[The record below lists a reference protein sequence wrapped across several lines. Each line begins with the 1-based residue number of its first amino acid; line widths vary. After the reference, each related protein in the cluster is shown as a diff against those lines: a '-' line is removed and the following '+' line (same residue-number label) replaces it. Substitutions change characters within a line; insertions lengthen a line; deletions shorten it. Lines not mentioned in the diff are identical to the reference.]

1 MSTIPIQK
9 TLSKEE
15 LYTLIQNYQKNHDQK
30 SKEMIILSNTKL
42 VLSLMKRFYQKSNHY
57 EDLFQV
63 GIVGLIKAVDH
74 FDTNYQLQFSTYAV
88 PLIIGEMKRY
98 LRDNTQVKISRPIK
112 DLAYAILKEK
122 EKYLNQYQRE
132 PTIQE
137 LSQNLNIEKQNI
149 IEAMQSTQSIASFQD
164 VVGNDNQNE
173 LSLSDIV
180 SLDPETLK
188 HYHDHL
194 DLKNAFD
201 CLNQR
206 EKKVIQERYY
216 QGYSQCEIADELFVS
231 QAQISRIEKK
241 ALEKLHKK
249 VVYSIFYRG
258 DRMRFVSLQSKDVI
272 NVYDGKKIG
281 YIADIELDW
290 CQKCIR
296 ALIVEKMNFFHFF
309 CFFKEPPVLVIPIEC
324 VISLKGDVILVNIEQ
339 V

>member
-1 MSTIPIQK
+1 MVIIVEKESFMSTIPIQK

-63 GIVGLIKAVDH
+63 GIVGLIKAIDH

-149 IEAMQSTQSIASFQD
+149 IRSNAIYSKHCFFPRCCR
-164 VVGNDNQNE
+164 NDNQNE
-173 LSLSDIV
+173 LSIYQILSHLIQ
-180 SLDPETLK
+180 K
-188 HYHDHL
+188 H
-194 DLKNAFD
+194 
-201 CLNQR
+201 
-206 EKKVIQERYY
+206 
-216 QGYSQCEIADELFVS
+216 
-231 QAQISRIEKK
+231 
-241 ALEKLHKK
+241 
-249 VVYSIFYRG
+249 
-258 DRMRFVSLQSKDVI
+258 
-272 NVYDGKKIG
+272 
-281 YIADIELDW
+281 
-290 CQKCIR
+290 
-296 ALIVEKMNFFHFF
+296 
-309 CFFKEPPVLVIPIEC
+309 
-324 VISLKGDVILVNIEQ
+324 
-339 V
+339 

>member
-1 MSTIPIQK
+1 MIIVEKESFMSYIPIQK
-9 TLSKEE
+9 TLSKKE
-15 LYTLIQNYQKNHDQK
+15 LYTLIQKYQKNHDQK
-30 SKEMIILSNTKL
+30 SKEIIILSNTKL

-63 GIVGLIKAVDH
+63 GIVGLIKAIDH

-132 PTIQE
+132 PTINE
-137 LSQNLNIEKQNI
+137 LSQNLNIDKKNI
-149 IEAMQSTQSIASFQD
+149 IEAIQSTQSIASFQD
-164 VVGNDNQNE
+164 VVGSDDQNE
-173 LSLSDIV
+173 LSLLDVV
-180 SLDPETLK
+180 SLDQETLK

-194 DLKNAFD
+194 DLKKAFD

-206 EKKVIQERYY
+206 EKQVIQERYY

-241 ALEKLHKK
+241 ALEKLHK
-249 VVYSIFYRG
+249 R
-258 DRMRFVSLQSKDVI
+258 
-272 NVYDGKKIG
+272 
-281 YIADIELDW
+281 
-290 CQKCIR
+290 
-296 ALIVEKMNFFHFF
+296 
-309 CFFKEPPVLVIPIEC
+309 LV
-324 VISLKGDVILVNIEQ
+324 
-339 V
+339 

>member
-1 MSTIPIQK
+1 MIIVEKESFMSAIPIQK

-206 EKKVIQERYY
+206 EKKVIQEKILP
-216 QGYSQCEIADELFVS
+216 GLF
-231 QAQISRIEKK
+231 A
-241 ALEKLHKK
+241 
-249 VVYSIFYRG
+249 
-258 DRMRFVSLQSKDVI
+258 M
-272 NVYDGKKIG
+272 
-281 YIADIELDW
+281 
-290 CQKCIR
+290 
-296 ALIVEKMNFFHFF
+296 
-309 CFFKEPPVLVIPIEC
+309 
-324 VISLKGDVILVNIEQ
+324 
-339 V
+339 

>member
-1 MSTIPIQK
+1 MSAIPIQK
-9 TLSKEE
+9 TLSKKE
-15 LYTLIQNYQKNHDQK
+15 LYTLIQKYQKNHDQK
-30 SKEMIILSNTKL
+30 SKEIIILSNTKL

-63 GIVGLIKAVDH
+63 GIVGLIKAIDH

-132 PTIQE
+132 PTINE
-137 LSQNLNIEKQNI
+137 LSQNLNIDKKNI
-149 IEAMQSTQSIASFQD
+149 IEAIQSTQSIASFQD
-164 VVGNDNQNE
+164 VVGSDDQNE
-173 LSLSDIV
+173 LSLLDVV
-180 SLDPETLK
+180 SLDQETLK

-194 DLKNAFD
+194 DLKKAFD

-206 EKKVIQERYY
+206 EKQVIQERYY

-241 ALEKLHKK
+241 ALEKLHK
-249 VVYSIFYRG
+249 R
-258 DRMRFVSLQSKDVI
+258 
-272 NVYDGKKIG
+272 
-281 YIADIELDW
+281 
-290 CQKCIR
+290 
-296 ALIVEKMNFFHFF
+296 
-309 CFFKEPPVLVIPIEC
+309 LV
-324 VISLKGDVILVNIEQ
+324 
-339 V
+339 

>member
-1 MSTIPIQK
+1 MIIVEKESFMSAIPIQK

-15 LYTLIQNYQKNHDQK
+15 LYILIQNYQKNHDQK

-88 PLIIGEMKRY
+88 PLIIGE
-98 LRDNTQVKISRPIK
+98 
-112 DLAYAILKEK
+112 
-122 EKYLNQYQRE
+122 
-132 PTIQE
+132 TIQE

-249 VVYSIFYRG
+249 
-258 DRMRFVSLQSKDVI
+258 
-272 NVYDGKKIG
+272 
-281 YIADIELDW
+281 
-290 CQKCIR
+290 
-296 ALIVEKMNFFHFF
+296 
-309 CFFKEPPVLVIPIEC
+309 LV
-324 VISLKGDVILVNIEQ
+324 
-339 V
+339 

>member
-1 MSTIPIQK
+1 MVIIVEKESFMSTIPIQK

-149 IEAMQSTQSIASFQD
+149 NTIKKDFFHRF
-164 VVGNDNQNE
+164 NE
-173 LSLSDIV
+173 LSFVVGAQLMDDSAGPIV
-180 SLDPETLK
+180 GTSCGIEF
-188 HYHDHL
+188 
-194 DLKNAFD
+194 N
-201 CLNQR
+201 
-206 EKKVIQERYY
+206 
-216 QGYSQCEIADELFVS
+216 
-231 QAQISRIEKK
+231 IEK
-241 ALEKLHKK
+241 
-249 VVYSIFYRG
+249 
-258 DRMRFVSLQSKDVI
+258 Q
-272 NVYDGKKIG
+272 
-281 YIADIELDW
+281 
-290 CQKCIR
+290 
-296 ALIVEKMNFFHFF
+296 
-309 CFFKEPPVLVIPIEC
+309 
-324 VISLKGDVILVNIEQ
+324 
-339 V
+339 